1 MSNSTTPTSSHHP
14 NHSIPLHQ
22 NQQNQQHRAPS
33 ATSTD
38 QQLKHPQIPLSAVSQ
53 MVVDDSMSGD
63 DPAAAET
70 LSNVEAGP
78 VSGEE
83 NVIRVRV
90 LFPACPAIAAVA
102 LAASPTLSVE
112 NVTREVLRLVSL
124 SSPTA
129 VDSVLAALRLCRAE
143 DGLPLDPRASLRA
156 ALADGAQ
163 QAGSG
168 GGDVADGEDVILFAQ
183 IPQNAA
189 ADVPGGGEAES
200 PPRARVDSHFLRRIS
215 RSVTQ
220 RRHAA
225 RRRSSG
231 GEEEADGGSTGADKS
246 PSPSPA
252 AGPIVTE
259 RILRSGRLSAVIAG
273 AAVRGYRAHL
283 RAVDRYGG
291 RRVNSTTVLH
301 SFLSSVC

>member
-1 MSNSTTPTSSHHP
+1 M
-14 NHSIPLHQ
+14 LHQ
-22 NQQNQQHRAPS
+22 QHQQV
-33 ATSTD
+33 
-38 QQLKHPQIPLSAVSQ
+38 KHPLIPLSAVSQ

-83 NVIRVRV
+83 NVIHVRV
-90 LFPACPAIAAVA
+90 LFPARPSIAAVA

-124 SSPTA
+124 SSPAA

-168 GGDVADGEDVILFAQ
+168 GGDVADGAEVILFAQ
-183 IPQNAA
+183 IPQHAA
-189 ADVPGGGEAES
+189 ADVPVPGGGEAES

-220 RRHAA
+220 RRRAA

-246 PSPSPA
+246 SSPLPA

-301 SFLSSVC
+301 SFLSFVC